1 MINPFNGA
9 KIYRRNCEAAR
20 RLRLALVAGALTTA
34 LAWGDGGLISDAQAH
49 PPPILSGA
57 QEQAHGEEIK
67 SWREAF
73 AKTAKAKDAKRLKA
87 LYTPSF
93 VHTDTRGRLSG
104 SAARIGLM
112 LAGAVV
118 IELAAAEDLVV
129 RVPGGWTAIAT
140 GRSRLAV
147 AAGTAPVIMAWTAV
161 YVRAGQGWQLASLH
175 EHAVPPKP
183 GR

>member
-1 MINPFNGA
+1 MINVFGPHRL
-9 KIYRRNCEAAR
+9 IAR
-20 RLRLALVAGALTTA
+20 GQGVAWRWPLAVAISTLAVAFGSGESALF
-34 LAWGDGGLISDAQAH
+34 SRAQAH

-67 SWREAF
+67 AWREAF
-73 AKTAKAKDAKRLKA
+73 AKTAKAKDAKRLKE

-104 SAARIGLM
+104 STVRIGQI

-118 IELAAAEDLVV
+118 TELAAAEDLVV

-140 GRSRLAV
+140 GRSRLTV
-147 AAGTAPVIMAWTAV
+147 TAGKSPVIMAWTAV

-175 EHAVPPKP
+175 EHAVPRTP